1 MIMQKINLVSGQ
13 DIGMSAYKDTDG
25 MNYEET
31 PVFDVDNNG
40 FPSKKINVDALSN
53 DIQTFWK
60 MHEKKLWIILV
71 GCSIYLIGAII

>member
-1 MIMQKINLVSGQ
+1 MQKINLVSGQ
-13 DIGMSAYKDTDG
+13 GLDNSAYKDTDG

-31 PVFDVDNNG
+31 PIFDVDNNG

>member
-1 MIMQKINLVSGQ
+1 MQKINLVSGQ
-13 DIGMSAYKDTDG
+13 GLDKSAYKDTDG

-31 PVFDVDNNG
+31 PIFDVDNNG